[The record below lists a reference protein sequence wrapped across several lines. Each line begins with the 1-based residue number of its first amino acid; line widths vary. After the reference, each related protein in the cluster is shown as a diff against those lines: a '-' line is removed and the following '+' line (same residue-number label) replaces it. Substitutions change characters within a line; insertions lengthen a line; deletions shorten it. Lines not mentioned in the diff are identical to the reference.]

1 MGSPINSPNVLSQD
15 QEYSTLF
22 FDTIARSKKRKS
34 SFVPGKLQVAKL
46 LRLRKRVNRS
56 TAVSE
61 LICSAEPASKTS
73 RVRWV
78 HFHFYEQGTKVPE
91 PQLVG
96 DPERILL
103 FYPTDQFDNIHALLR
118 SRKDQFCYF
127 WQAADASQVKAWL
140 FQPS

>member
-1 MGSPINSPNVLSQD
+1 M
-15 QEYSTLF
+15 
-22 FDTIARSKKRKS
+22 
-34 SFVPGKLQVAKL
+34 
-46 LRLRKRVNRS
+46 
-56 TAVSE
+56 SE

-103 FYPTDQFDNIHALLR
+103 FYPTDQLDNIHALLR